1 MQYHTRL
8 SAGLDLPATESCTL
22 YPGQRVLLDTG
33 VYLKDVLPEDI
44 PGTAFAMVVPRSGLA
59 AKHGVTVLNSP
70 GIVDL
75 DYPGTIKVCL
85 VNHGKEV
92 LTVVAGD
99 RVAQLV
105 FCSAY
110 RRSELVKN
118 EERTGG
124 HGSTDKVEPPCGST
138 GV

>member
-1 MQYHTRL
+1 MQYQTRQ
-8 SAGLDLPATESCTL
+8 SAGLDLPATESCSI

-33 VYLKDVLPEDI
+33 VYLKDVLPEGI

-59 AKHGVTVLNSP
+59 AKYGLTVLNSP

-75 DYPGTIKVCL
+75 DYLGKIH
-85 VNHGKEV
+85 VNLINLGKDIV
-92 LTVVAGD
+92 NIQAGD
-99 RVAQLV
+99 RIAQLV

-110 RRSELVKN
+110 RRSELVKD

-124 HGSTDKVEPPCGST
+124 HGSTGQ
-138 GV
+138 